1 MHTVK
6 INNTSYNVPEIGFR
20 HMAMMESIIGDS
32 VILALQ
38 KEQAF
43 LISEAFV
50 SMVVGCNTD
59 EADRLLE
66 QHVLGGGRIDEIVE
80 SFVSAAKDSAFFRKL
95 LNMEEE
101 KPKKATTSKQ
111 QKTE

>member
-1 MHTVK
+1 MRTVK
-6 INNTSYNVPEIGFR
+6 INNNTYDIPELGFR
-20 HMAMMESIIGDS
+20 HMALMESIVGDS
-32 VILALQ
+32 IISALQ

-50 SMVVGCNTD
+50 SMVVGCNVN

-101 KPKKATTSKQ
+101 KPKKTTTSKQ